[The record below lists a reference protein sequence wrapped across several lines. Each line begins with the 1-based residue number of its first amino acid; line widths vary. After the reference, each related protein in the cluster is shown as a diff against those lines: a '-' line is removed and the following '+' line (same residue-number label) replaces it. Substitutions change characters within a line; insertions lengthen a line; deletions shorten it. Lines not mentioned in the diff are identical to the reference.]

1 LRDIKL
7 AIDVGSL
14 LSGPGNFML
23 WAREAVVALID
34 RFPHLGIQ
42 ERGNGVARVLAAKRV
57 LVDWSHGA
65 GIWALAALNLPPV
78 VLLEDWHST

>member
-1 LRDIKL
+1 
-7 AIDVGSL
+7 
-14 LSGPGNFML
+14 ML
-23 WAREAVVALID
+23 WAREVVVALIG

-42 ERGNGVARVLAAKRV
+42 ERGNGVARVLRAAHRV

-78 VLLEDWHST
+78 ALLEDWHSM